1 MGKNTRRRRAAKQR
15 TRRQPGPT
23 AARGSYRAPDPAGV
37 SSRFGPG
44 PGEQRRDAAARTL
57 QQLLQAAAALP
68 PSSLSLV
75 VEDALVTQ
83 DVASRDLMDEMASM
97 RVRQSLV
104 AAWEHGW
111 QPLDLVHVVR
121 RSRAR
126 LAPLLG
132 AAIATQARSVQAEQ
146 RVPQAWLDQLGAV
159 ADEALAAAPN
169 GSADCLVRSVLGQGV
184 RLIDVW
190 TDLVQLLE
198 MLTTLPVLEQLV
210 PPPSAWGRPTAAS
223 RPDDDAS
230 ERGRLLNRI
239 RTLLAK
245 AENTEFAAEAE
256 TFTAKAQDLM
266 TRHAIDAALL
276 HESADNPID
285 VRGARVHINNP
296 YAAEKVHLLNQVA
309 RANRSR
315 TVWNSSLGLATVIG
329 TPTDV
334 DQVEMLFTSLLIQAT
349 RAMAEAGARRA
360 GAFDRSASF
369 RRSFLMSYAVRIGER
384 LNQTNEAATASYGS
398 ALVPL
403 LQRQTSAVQA
413 EFDRLFPHT
422 REGRAGRYNMLGWD
436 AGRAAADRAVFAAGR
451 LTA

>member
-1 MGKNTRRRRAAKQR
+1 MGKNNQQRRAAKQR
-15 TRRQPGPT
+15 ARHQRGQS
-23 AARGSYRAPDPAGV
+23 AARDGYRAPDAAAF
-37 SSRFGPG
+37 SFRFGPD
-44 PGEQRRDAAARTL
+44 PDEQRGNAAARTL
-57 QQLLQAAAALP
+57 QKLLQAAAALP

-75 VEDALVTQ
+75 VEDELVAQ

-121 RSRAR
+121 RSRTR

-132 AAIATQARSVQAEQ
+132 AAIGAQARSVQAEQ
-146 RVPQAWLDQLGAV
+146 RAPQAWLDQLGAV
-159 ADEALAAAPN
+159 ADEALPAAPG
-169 GSADCLVRSVLGQGV
+169 GSGDRLVRSVMGQGIRPV
-184 RLIDVW
+184 EAW

-210 PPPSAWGRPTAAS
+210 PPPSAWGRTAPQS
-223 RPDDDAS
+223 RPDCDAS

-276 HESADNPID
+276 HGSADHPIE

-296 YAAEKVHLLNQVA
+296 YAAEKVHLLSQVA

-315 TVWNSSLGLATVIG
+315 AVWNESLGLVTVLG
-329 TPTDV
+329 TPVDV

-360 GAFDRSASF
+360 GSFDRSASF

-384 LNQTNEAATASYGS
+384 LNETNDAATASYGS

-403 LQRQTSAVQA
+403 LQRQTTAVQQ
-413 EFDRLFPHT
+413 EFDRLFPQT
-422 REGRAGRYNMLGWD
+422 RQARAGRYNAHGWN